1 MRNDQ
6 TFRQELNQAL
16 DYADIL
22 DRIAGYASFS
32 GSAARIR
39 EAMPVTDRI
48 FVREQLD
55 LAQEAR
61 TFTQNGQSASLAGI
75 TDIRSLLQMA
85 QKGQVLTTQELLEVY
100 LFLRAVDGLSRAFD
114 AGLYPKLSE
123 LADSLVADSRLES
136 AIQDAVGMDGT
147 LKPDASPALVRLNR
161 ELTQSRASLAARGRE
176 FVKKNSPALM
186 EHMTT
191 SIGGRLCVLV
201 KAQDKYRFGGM
212 IHGSSQSGQAFYVEP
227 AAFVEANSHV
237 QSLQAEIEEEK
248 HRICRDLTKRVGNAA
263 FSLESDFETVT
274 EIDTALAK
282 GRWVLDVDG
291 VIPSLQERDGSLR
304 LVHAVHPLL
313 DREKAVA
320 NDYRLKPR
328 QQVLMISGPN
338 MGGKTVTLK
347 TVGICVVLAQAGFPV
362 PAHEALLPWYESMW
376 FDIGDNQSISENL
389 STFSSHMTRISGLVS
404 SAGRGT
410 FALLDEVGN
419 GTDPLEGASL
429 AVAVLEALMDKG
441 ATVLTSTHYSQVK
454 SWGKAADGVLVS
466 SMEFDAETLQPTYR
480 YVEDVSGASYAFDIA
495 ARCGLPTSVIDRA
508 RERKEQEASQVQR
521 ELENLERL
529 QETVRHKEERFRSL
543 IDDAH
548 RLQKEADQE
557 KEKARKDRQRIR
569 EEYAANLD
577 SMLDEKREEAERIIQ
592 DLKGKE
598 KLHELV
604 ADRTKLN
611 SLGQDEE
618 ADGAEPET
626 SASTKPHVFH
636 VGDYVRLTGL
646 NTHGEIVDI
655 RRKEA
660 TVLANGIR
668 TRVKLSKLEPMA
680 RPVIRKPER
689 THRVDAVAS
698 RFPSELNII
707 GMRVEEGLDA
717 LDHYLDQ
724 AVVHHATV
732 VRIIHGMGTGRLRS
746 AVWKDLSKRSTIK
759 SYEAAG
765 PSDGGLGATIVT
777 LR

>member
-147 LKPDASPALVRLNR
+147 LKPDASPALVRLNW
-161 ELTQSRASLAARGRE
+161 ELTQFRASLAARGRE

-376 FDIGDNQSISENL
+376 FEIGDNQSISENL

-404 SAGRGT
+404 
-410 FALLDEVGN
+410 
-419 GTDPLEGASL
+419 
-429 AVAVLEALMDKG
+429 
-441 ATVLTSTHYSQVK
+441 
-454 SWGKAADGVLVS
+454 
-466 SMEFDAETLQPTYR
+466 
-480 YVEDVSGASYAFDIA
+480 
-495 ARCGLPTSVIDRA
+495 
-508 RERKEQEASQVQR
+508 
-521 ELENLERL
+521 
-529 QETVRHKEERFRSL
+529 
-543 IDDAH
+543 
-548 RLQKEADQE
+548 
-557 KEKARKDRQRIR
+557 
-569 EEYAANLD
+569 
-577 SMLDEKREEAERIIQ
+577 
-592 DLKGKE
+592 
-598 KLHELV
+598 
-604 ADRTKLN
+604 
-611 SLGQDEE
+611 
-618 ADGAEPET
+618 
-626 SASTKPHVFH
+626 
-636 VGDYVRLTGL
+636 
-646 NTHGEIVDI
+646 
-655 RRKEA
+655 
-660 TVLANGIR
+660 
-668 TRVKLSKLEPMA
+668 
-680 RPVIRKPER
+680 
-689 THRVDAVAS
+689 
-698 RFPSELNII
+698 
-707 GMRVEEGLDA
+707 
-717 LDHYLDQ
+717 
-724 AVVHHATV
+724 
-732 VRIIHGMGTGRLRS
+732 
-746 AVWKDLSKRSTIK
+746 
-759 SYEAAG
+759 
-765 PSDGGLGATIVT
+765 
-777 LR
+777 

>member
-1 MRNDQ
+1 MRNDI

-16 DYADIL
+16 DYEDVL
-22 DRIAGYASFS
+22 SQIAGYASFT
-32 GSAARIR
+32 GSTRRIM
-39 EAMPVTDRI
+39 EALPVTDRG
-48 FVREQLD
+48 FVRDQLS

-61 TFTQNGQSASLAGI
+61 TFTLNGQSASLAGI
-75 TDIRSLLQMA
+75 TDVRGLLKMA
-85 QKGQVLTTQELLEVY
+85 EKGQVLTTQELLEIY
-100 LFLRAVDGLSRAFD
+100 LFLRAVDMLSKSFD
-114 AGLYPKLSE
+114 EEQYPR
-123 LADSLVADSRLES
+123 LADLADTLVADTRLET
-136 AIQDAVGMDGT
+136 AIGDAVGMDGT

-161 ELTQSRASLAARGRE
+161 ELAAARQGLAAKGRE
-176 FVKKNSPALM
+176 FVKKNSSALM
-186 EHMTT
+186 ENMTT
-191 SIGGRLCVLV
+191 SISGRLCVLV

-227 AAFVEANSHV
+227 ASFVEANSQV

-248 HRICRDLTKRVGNAA
+248 HRICRELSRRTASAA

-274 EIDTALAK
+274 EIDVALAK
-282 GRWVLDVDG
+282 GRWVLAVDG
-291 VIPSLQERDGSLR
+291 VIPALQDRDGSLR
-304 LVHAVHPLL
+304 LMHAQHPLL
-313 DREKAVA
+313 DRKKAVA
-320 NDYRLKPR
+320 NSYRLKPG

-347 TVGICVVLAQAGFPV
+347 TVGLCAVLAQAGFPV
-362 PAHEALLPWYESMW
+362 PAHEAVLPWYEDMW

-389 STFSSHMTRISGLVS
+389 STFSSHMTRISGLVRQ
-404 SAGRGT
+404 ARKGT

-429 AVAVLEALMDKG
+429 AVAVLENLIDKG

-454 SWGKAADGVLVS
+454 SWGKAEHGVLVS
-466 SMEFDAETLQPTYR
+466 SMEFDVDTLKPTYQ

-495 ARCGLPTSVIDRA
+495 ARCGLEPPVIERA

-529 QETVRHKEERFRSL
+529 QEQVRKKEERFRSL
-543 IDDAH
+543 IEDAH

-557 KEKARKDRQRIR
+557 KEKAKKERQRIR
-569 EEYAANLD
+569 EDYASSLE

-604 ADRTKLN
+604 ADRTRLN
-611 SLGQDEE
+611 SLSDQDDSPDQSGPSTE
-618 ADGAEPET
+618 A
-626 SASTKPHVFH
+626 ASHVFK

-668 TRVKLSKLEPMA
+668 TRVKLSRLEPMA
-680 RPVIRKPER
+680 RPVISKPAR
-689 THRVDAVAS
+689 THRVDSVSS
-698 RFPSELNII
+698 RFPSELNLI
-707 GMRVEEGLDA
+707 GMHVEEGLAA
-717 LDHYLDQ
+717 LDRYLDQ

-732 VRIIHGMGTGRLRS
+732 VRIIHGMGTGKLRA
-746 AVWKDLSKRSTIK
+746 AVWKDLSKRNIIRK
-759 SYEAAG
+759 YEAAG
-765 PSDGGLGATIVT
+765 PSEGGLGATIVT